1 MLSQETKGG
10 LRVIFSLKPHQFIS
24 AEPLTWN
31 AYSTKCVRFAA
42 LLCSKCLKTRAVPE
56 AMHKNGAGY
65 TSDQAEKK
73 KDQFLEKEGLF
84 GSPLRGGRGRGRK
97 RRTAHEGAVRE
108 RVQRRMSHLQAL
120 AWVAREAP
128 PPPKLLLLLLF
139 HCLAALRLCSDPWFW
154 AQRGTVAVP
163 QRGKGRAG
171 KHSTCSGDVTALPVR
186 CAIGGCQRTGTGLWL
201 SLTPSCLM

>member
-1 MLSQETKGG
+1 MVLKISKAVPSLNRSAFKVFTRGILHLLSQETKGG
-10 LRVIFSLKPHQFIS
+10 LRVIFSLEPHQFIS

-65 TSDQAEKK
+65 TSDQAKK
-73 KDQFLEKEGLF
+73 KDQFLGKEGLI

-97 RRTAHEGAVRE
+97 GRTAHEGAVRE

-128 PPPKLLLLLLF
+128 PPPKRLLLF
-139 HCLAALRLCSDPWFW
+139 AFSLPGCAQAL
-154 AQRGTVAVP
+154 Q
-163 QRGKGRAG
+163 
-171 KHSTCSGDVTALPVR
+171 
-186 CAIGGCQRTGTGLWL
+186 
-201 SLTPSCLM
+201 